1 MDPLSIS
8 MACVTLADLMF
19 KVSRVTSSFLRGIRT
34 AETDVN
40 EITAEFDS
48 ISATMKLL
56 TKEFLEKTPEN
67 IRGKISDVVAS
78 CSKIIEEI
86 HRLLSYYSPPLCTR
100 RIRWVISGKK
110 SLETLK
116 NSLNTHRLTLGMA
129 LDIANLYVRPPL
141 NSVRYVRLCRANITD
156 VKDSINDIQGN
167 AIGIKNDVAH
177 ILNKVRLINWRI
189 SDKGKDLMLRSW
201 LADTSSYSGT
211 TFTSAGLDTAVL
223 RQRYGVPPKL
233 SLRCTKIGVR
243 TGAPL
248 VMHSTT
254 IVDYETP

>member
-34 AETDVN
+34 AETGLN

-56 TKEFLEKTPEN
+56 TKEFLENTPEN
-67 IRGKISDVVAS
+67 PRGKISDVVTS
-78 CSKIIEEI
+78 CSKTIEEI
-86 HRLLSYYSPPLCTR
+86 HRLLSYYSPPLYTR

-129 LDIANLYVRPPL
+129 LDIANL
-141 NSVRYVRLCRANITD
+141 ANITD

-177 ILNKVRLINWRI
+177 ILNKVRLINRRI
-189 SDKGKDLMLRSW
+189 SDKGKNLMIRSW

-211 TFTSAGLDTAVL
+211 TLTSAGLNTAVL